1 MINIYS
7 YGVHICLAC
16 PLTRL
21 VKKCLWRFSSHAVL
35 VPNDFSYSFW
45 KSLAPQIWSNARPLW
60 TNHFFFQNYSPLPPT
75 KRFMDSPKIK
85 TFRNIVCLHLEFE
98 QLVYDT
104 AACTYITPKCNPVL
118 VQSIFHSRLV
128 FLFDQKHLDV
138 ISAWLLKSQLFPH
151 LVNDLE
157 W

>member
-1 MINIYS
+1 MIKRETS
-7 YGVHICLAC
+7 LD
-16 PLTRL
+16 
-21 VKKCLWRFSSHAVL
+21 K
-35 VPNDFSYSFW
+35 SF
-45 KSLAPQIWSNARPLW
+45 L
-60 TNHFFFQNYSPLPPT
+60 FQNYSPSPLQNAYNVY
-75 KRFMDSPKIK
+75 KDFMDSPKIK

-151 LVNDLE
+151 LVNE
-157 W
+157 R